1 VWSWTLWYL
10 MFLPSL
16 ACYYEDLRLKSL
28 QEHYRWTLHIP
39 PSQTLEGNTEYY
51 TEKLSWATLLVTKKI
66 PLITLS
72 LHLKLIWGLVCCI
85 SLIPLKLLLK
95 SESNP
100 FPILRSLLQLP
111 FCGRCSSTKPLLVRV
126 LVPKW
131 FLCHLVRKPYP
142 CHRS

>member
-1 VWSWTLWYL
+1 

-16 ACYYEDLRLKSL
+16 ACYSQDLGLKIL
-28 QEHYRWTLHIP
+28 EEHYRWTLHMP
-39 PSQTLEGNTEYY
+39 PSHSLERNTKYCID
-51 TEKLSWATLLVTKKI
+51 KLSWPTLLVMKQI

-72 LHLKLIWGLVCCI
+72 LHLTLIWGLVCCI

-95 SESNP
+95 SKINP

-111 FCGRCSSTKPLLVRV
+111 LCGLCSLTKPLLVRV
-126 LVPKW
+126 LVPEW

-142 CHRS
+142 CHTS